1 VTDLHRIQALRRLAL
16 PLLARFGDRD
26 ITMRH
31 AWHPEHRVRLNLYRH
46 KGYWFHGKRREI
58 ELMGSLQRLLR
69 PGDSVVE
76 VGCHIGWISLHILK
90 LLKEGGKL
98 FAFEPSPKNLPYL
111 EVNLANFANVEIVR
125 AAVSNRAGEA
135 DFFIESLT
143 GQNDTLVQ
151 AYSVFEDNKSQAY
164 SDATYEK
171 VRVRTVTLDDYFS
184 DESRPFSLI
193 KIDVEGAERLVLEG
207 GAGFLERHRPVIAL
221 EVTREAEWVA
231 RFLGDAGY
239 TRFTEALQPVGPGAL
254 SDGNWIFVPAERGV
268 PLSSDTRN

>member
-1 VTDLHRIQALRRLAL
+1 VTDLYRIQALRRLAL

-46 KGYWFHGKRREI
+46 KGYWFHGKKREI

-90 LLKEGGKL
+90 LLTEGGKL

-111 EVNLANFANVEIVR
+111 EANLANFSNVEIVR
-125 AAVSNRAGEA
+125 AAVSNLAGEA
-135 DFFIESLT
+135 DFFIEPLT

-171 VRVRTVTLDDYFS
+171 VKVTTLTLDDYFS
-184 DESRPFSLI
+184 DESRPFSGQGHWPDGVFDGVG
-193 KIDVEGAERLVLEG
+193 IDLDAAVGEEDQKAV
-207 GAGFLERHRPVIAL
+207 PVIGDVGQL
-221 EVTREAEWVA
+221 FT
-231 RFLGDAGY
+231 DAG
-239 TRFTEALQPVGPGAL
+239 RWHAKPSHGVEHLQFSSGNCHSGLCESGDKRDEAL
-254 SDGNWIFVPAERGV
+254 I
-268 PLSSDTRN
+268 